1 MSNTKGVALMEED
14 VMIQRKEHVLVS
26 LVVSPIKKAR
36 RLRRSNRFL
45 TMN

>member
-26 LVVSPIKKAR
+26 LVVSPIKKGTEAPP
-36 RLRRSNRFL
+36 
-45 TMN
+45 